1 MSLHSR
7 TWAIKVCWSGFR
19 QPLPF
24 MEGRVLWTQ
33 LGLSSTWEGKEE
45 EALAEAWLV
54 SEELG
59 DLGCGRPGGTWGRG
73 RGVAGAESS
82 G

>member
-1 MSLHSR
+1 M
-7 TWAIKVCWSGFR
+7 
-19 QPLPF
+19 
-24 MEGRVLWTQ
+24 LWTQ

-59 DLGCGRPGGTWGRG
+59 DLGCGRPGGTCAPGRRWEALLGLGQRQGRG
-73 RGVAGAESS
+73 RG
-82 G
+82 